1 MMNPAKGNTSLL
13 LLSLLLVCPICTSL
27 DTITPNQPLKDGDG
41 QLLLSNQKT
50 FALGFFSPGSS
61 SYRYVGIWYNQ
72 ITKQTVAWVAN
83 RDTPLKDHS
92 GVLSINSKGNLVLHT
107 QNQTTP
113 IWSTNVSFS
122 VSSTNNSMAKLLDI
136 GNLVL
141 VQQDSQRVT
150 WQSFDYPTNTLLPL
164 MKLGLDRRTGLNRF
178 LTSWKSI
185 DDPGIG
191 NHSFRMVP
199 TGYPQ
204 VSLYMGQT
212 LLWRMGFWNGV
223 TWSGVPRILSKYF
236 KVSWVNNQDESTFM
250 YSIIPN
256 LPTKV
261 IFKMVVDESGIVE
274 RSLWQENTWVKYWF
288 APQGFCDNYL
298 NCGPNSYCDSHNLV
312 IFECKCF
319 PGFEPKSSHDCMREK
334 QGVSMCNN
342 GEGFV
347 KLAHMKVPDTSIAH
361 ADMSLSMKECEQKC
375 LRNCSC
381 MAYASANE
389 SEGGIGC
396 LTWHGDVVD
405 TRSFPDLGQDL
416 YIRVDAVVLA
426 QYAKKNGRTQK
437 KRMLA
442 ILGVSVAVMFL
453 LTILVVYCFVMKK
466 KKEKRHSTYSYSA
479 NSTLK
484 YFEDSPSRRD
494 LDGTRR
500 NSNLPLFDLRTI
512 IAATDNFSIA
522 NKLGQGGFG
531 PVYKGLLQNGMEI
544 AVKRLSKCSGQ
555 GIEQFKM
562 EIALIAKLQHRNLVR
577 ILGCCIHKEEKMLI
591 YEYLPNKSLD
601 FFIFDETK
609 RSCLDWEK
617 RFEIICGIGRGI
629 LYLHQDSRLRIIHRD
644 LKASNV
650 LLDNALN
657 PKISDFGMARIV
669 GGDQIEDNTNCIV
682 GTYGYMSPEYAMQG
696 LFSIKSDVYSFGVLL
711 LEIITG
717 KRNGTY
723 HHDGPSSNLIGHV
736 WDLWREENSMK
747 IVDPLLDETY
757 PANEVSRCIQIGLLC
772 VQEHAT
778 DRPTMSTVVFMLGN
792 DTHLPSPK
800 QPAFILKG
808 TYNSTDIST
817 SAASNSIN
825 EITFS
830 KIDGR

>member
-1 MMNPAKGNTSLL
+1 
-13 LLSLLLVCPICTSL
+13 
-27 DTITPNQPLKDGDG
+27 
-41 QLLLSNQKT
+41 
-50 FALGFFSPGSS
+50 
-61 SYRYVGIWYNQ
+61 
-72 ITKQTVAWVAN
+72 
-83 RDTPLKDHS
+83 
-92 GVLSINSKGNLVLHT
+92 
-107 QNQTTP
+107 
-113 IWSTNVSFS
+113 
-122 VSSTNNSMAKLLDI
+122 
-136 GNLVL
+136 
-141 VQQDSQRVT
+141 
-150 WQSFDYPTNTLLPL
+150 

-178 LTSWKSI
+178 LTSWKSK

-191 NHSFRMVP
+191 NCSYRMVP

-212 LLWRMGFWNGV
+212 LLWRTGFWTGLR
-223 TWSGVPRILSKYF
+223 WSGIPTRMTSKYF
-236 KVSWVNNQDESTFM
+236 NVSFVNNQDETTVMYRTF
-250 YSIIPN
+250 SDAAKP
-256 LPTKV
+256 KV
-261 IFKMVVDESGIVE
+261 IVKMVVDESGIVQ
-274 RSLWQENTWVKYWF
+274 RSLWQETTWVEYWS
-288 APQGFCDNYL
+288 APQELCDKYL
-298 NCGPNSYCDSHNLV
+298 NCGPNSYCDPNNLV

-319 PGFEPKSSHDCMREK
+319 PGFEPKSSRDCMREK

-347 KLAHMKVPDTSIAH
+347 KLAHMKAPDTSTAH
-361 ADMSLSMKECEQKC
+361 ANMSLSMKECEQEC

-396 LTWHGDVVD
+396 LTWQGDLVD
-405 TRSFPDLGQDL
+405 TRTYPDGGQDL

-426 QYAKKNGRTQK
+426 QYAKKNGLTQK

-453 LTILVVYCFVMKK
+453 LIVSVVYCFVMKK
-466 KKEKRHSTYSYSA
+466 NKETRHSTYSDSA
-479 NSTLK
+479 DSTLP

-494 LDGTRR
+494 LDGTIRNS
-500 NSNLPLFDLRTI
+500 NSNLPLFNLRTI
-512 IAATDNFSIA
+512 IAATENFSIA

-555 GIEQFKM
+555 GIEQFKT
-562 EIALIAKLQHRNLVR
+562 EVALIAKLQHRNLVR
-577 ILGCCIHKEEKMLI
+577 IL
-591 YEYLPNKSLD
+591 
-601 FFIFDETK
+601 
-609 RSCLDWEK
+609 
-617 RFEIICGIGRGI
+617 
-629 LYLHQDSRLRIIHRD
+629 
-644 LKASNV
+644 
-650 LLDNALN
+650 
-657 PKISDFGMARIV
+657 DFGMARIV
-669 GGDQIEDNTNCIV
+669 ERDQIEANTNCIV
-682 GTYGYMSPEYAMQG
+682 GTFGYMSPEYAMQG

-717 KRNGTY
+717 KRNSTY

-736 WDLWREENSMK
+736 WDLWREDNSMK

-757 PANEVSRCIQIGLLC
+757 PAHEVSQCIQIGLLC

-792 DTHLPSPK
+792 DTPLPSPK
-800 QPAFILKG
+800 RPAFILKG
-808 TYNSTDIST
+808 TYNSTDRST

-825 EITFS
+825 EITLS

>member
-1 MMNPAKGNTSLL
+1 MAR
-13 LLSLLLVCPICTSL
+13 I
-27 DTITPNQPLKDGDG
+27 
-41 QLLLSNQKT
+41 KT
-50 FALGFFSPGSS
+50 FALRFFRPSS
-61 SYRYVGIWYNQ
+61 SNHRYVGIWYNQ
-72 ITKQTVAWVAN
+72 ITEQTIVWVAN
-83 RDTPLKDHS
+83 RDTPLNDTS
-92 GVLSINSKGNLVLHT
+92 GVLSINDKGNLVLHT

-141 VQQDSQRVT
+141 
-150 WQSFDYPTNTLLPL
+150 
-164 MKLGLDRRTGLNRF
+164 RTGLNQF
-178 LTSWKSI
+178 LTSWKSK

-191 NHSFRMVP
+191 NYSYQMVP

-204 VSLYMGQT
+204 VSIYMGQT
-212 LLWRMGFWNGV
+212 LLWCMGSWTGL
-223 TWSGVPRILSKYF
+223 TWSVEPKVASNYF
-236 KVSWVNNQDESTFM
+236 KVRFVNNQDETTVM
-250 YSIIPN
+250 YN
-256 LPTKV
+256 
-261 IFKMVVDESGIVE
+261 IFSYLDKDTTMVE
-274 RSLWQENTWVKYWF
+274 YWS
-288 APQGFCDNYL
+288 APQELCDKYL
-298 NCGPNSYCDSHNLV
+298 NCGPNSHCEPHKFF

-319 PGFEPKSSHDCMREK
+319 PGFEPKSSRGCMREN

-342 GEGFV
+342 EEGFV
-347 KLAHMKVPDTSIAH
+347 KLAYMKVSDTSIVH

-381 MAYASANE
+381 MAYTSANE

-396 LTWHGDVVD
+396 LTWQGDLVD
-405 TRSFPDLGQDL
+405 TRKFLDGGQDL
-416 YIRVDAVVLA
+416 YIHVDVVR
-426 QYAKKNGRTQK
+426 K
-437 KRMLA
+437 LA

-453 LTILVVYCFVMKK
+453 LIVSVVYCFLMKK
-466 KKEKRHSTYSYSA
+466 KKALLITCFITKKRHSTYSYRA
-479 NSTLK
+479 DSTLQ

-500 NSNLPLFDLRTI
+500 NSNFPLFDLRTI

-531 PVYKGLLQNGMEI
+531 LVYKVVSLNESQNSHNLI
-544 AVKRLSKCSGQ
+544 STVKRLSKCSGQ
-555 GIEQFKM
+555 GIKQFKM
-562 EIALIAKLQHRNLVR
+562 ESTLIAKLQHRNLVR

-609 RSCLDWEK
+609 RSYLDWEK

-669 GGDQIEDNTNCIV
+669 GGDQIEANTNCII

-696 LFSIKSDVYSFGVLL
+696 LFSIKFDVYSFGVLL

-717 KRNGTY
+717 KRNSTY

-736 WDLWREENSMK
+736 SLYFWDLWREDNSLK

-757 PANEVSRCIQIGLLC
+757 PTNEVSRCIQIGLLF

-778 DRPTMSTVVFMLGN
+778 DQPTMSTVVFMLGN
-792 DTHLPSPK
+792 DTPLRSPK
-800 QPAFILKG
+800 RPAFILKG
-808 TYNSTDIST
+808 TYNSIDKST
-817 SAASNSIN
+817 SAANYLKQVYKYSI
-825 EITFS
+825 TP
-830 KIDGR
+830 

>member
-1 MMNPAKGNTSLL
+1 MNPAKGNTSLL

-27 DTITPNQPLKDGDG
+27 DTITPDQPLKDG
-41 QLLLSNQKT
+41 QLLLSNPKT

-61 SYRYVGIWYNQ
+61 SHRYVGIWYNQ
-72 ITKQTVAWVAN
+72 IAEKTVVWVAN
-83 RDTPLKDHS
+83 RDAPLNNTS
-92 GVLSINSKGNLVLHT
+92 GVLSINDKGNLVLHT
-107 QNQTTP
+107 QNRTTP

-122 VSSTNNSMAKLLDI
+122 ISSTNNSMAKLLDI

-141 VQQDSQRVT
+141 VQQDSLRVT

-178 LTSWKSI
+178 LTSWKSK

-191 NHSFRMVP
+191 DYSFRWVP

-204 VSLYMGQT
+204 LNLYMGQT
-212 LLWRMGFWNGV
+212 LLFHLGSRNGL
-223 TWSGVPRILSKYF
+223 TWSGAPRIGSDYF
-236 KVSWVNNQDESTFM
+236 KVSIVNNQDETTAM
-250 YSIIPN
+250 YSKIPN

-261 IFKMVVDESGIVE
+261 IVKMVVDESGIVQ
-274 RSLWQENTWVKYWF
+274 RSLWQETTWVEYWSG
-288 APQGFCDNYL
+288 PHELCDKYL
-298 NCGPNSYCDSHNLV
+298 NCGPNSYCDPHNMV

-319 PGFEPKSSHDCMREK
+319 PGFEPKSSRDCLREK
-334 QGVSMCNN
+334 QGASMCNN

-396 LTWHGDVVD
+396 LTWQGDLVD
-405 TRSFPDLGQDL
+405 TRTFPDGGQDL

-426 QYAKKNGRTQK
+426 QYDKKNGLTQK

-442 ILGVSVAVMFL
+442 ILGVSVAAMFL
-453 LTILVVYCFVMKK
+453 LIVSIVYCFVMKK
-466 KKEKRHSTYSYSA
+466 KKENRHSTYSYSA
-479 NSTLK
+479 DSTLP

-531 PVYKGLLQNGMEI
+531 PVYKGLLQNGMII
-544 AVKRLSKCSGQ
+544 AIKRLSKCSGQ
-555 GIEQFKM
+555 GMEQFKT
-562 EIALIAKLQHRNLVR
+562 EVALIAKLQHRNLVR

-601 FFIFDETK
+601 TFIFDETK
-609 RSCLDWEK
+609 RSCLDWGK
-617 RFEIICGIGRGI
+617 RFEIICGIARGI

-669 GGDQIEDNTNCIV
+669 GGGQIEANTNCVV

-717 KRNGTY
+717 KKNSTY

-736 WDLWREENSMK
+736 WDLWREDNSLKM
-747 IVDPLLDETY
+747 VDPLLDEAY

-772 VQEHAT
+772 VQEHAI

-808 TYNSTDIST
+808 TYTIINRST
-817 SAASNSIN
+817 SSASNSIN
-825 EITFS
+825 EITLS
-830 KIDGR
+830 TIDGR

>member
-1 MMNPAKGNTSLL
+1 MNPAKGNILLL

-27 DTITPNQPLKDGDG
+27 DTITPDQPLKDGDG

-50 FALGFFSPGSS
+50 FALGFFNPGSS
-61 SYRYVGIWYNQ
+61 NHRYVGIWYNQ
-72 ITKQTVAWVAN
+72 IIEKTVVWVAN
-83 RDTPLKDHS
+83 RDVPLNDIS
-92 GVLSINSKGNLVLHT
+92 GVLSINGKGNLVLHT

-141 VQQDSQRVT
+141 VLQDSQHVT
-150 WQSFDYPTNTLLPL
+150 WQSFDYPTNTLLPF

-178 LTSWKSI
+178 LTSWKSK

-191 NHSFRMVP
+191 NYSYQMVP

-204 VSLYMGQT
+204 ACLYMGRT
-212 LLWRMGFWNGV
+212 LLWRAGSWTGLR
-223 TWSGVPRILSKYF
+223 WSGVPEMKSKLF
-236 KVSWVNNQDESTFM
+236 NVSFVNNQDETTIM
-250 YSIIPN
+250 YSIFSN
-256 LPTKV
+256 LADPKV
-261 IFKMVVDESGIVE
+261 FPKSMVDESGIVR
-274 RSLWQENTWVKYWF
+274 RSLWQETRWVKYWSSSL
-288 APQGFCDNYL
+288 ALCDKYL
-298 NCGPNSYCDSHNLV
+298 SFGPNSYCDPYNEV
-312 IFECKCF
+312 NFECKCF
-319 PGFEPKSSHDCMREK
+319 PGFEPKSSRDCVREK

-342 GEGFV
+342 VEGFV
-347 KLAHMKVPDTSIAH
+347 KLANMKLPDTSIAH
-361 ADMSLSMKECEQKC
+361 VDMSLSMIECEQKC

-389 SEGGIGC
+389 NEGGIGC
-396 LTWHGDVVD
+396 LTWQGDLVD
-405 TRSFPDLGQDL
+405 ARTYPDLGQDF
-416 YIRVDAVVLA
+416 YIRVDAIVLA
-426 QYAKKNGRTQK
+426 QYAKKNGLTQK

-442 ILGVSVAVMFL
+442 ILGVSVAIMFL
-453 LTILVVYCFVMKK
+453 LVVPVVYCFVTKK
-466 KKEKRHSTYSYSA
+466 KKDSA
-479 NSTLK
+479 ESTLP
-484 YFEDSPSRRD
+484 YFKDSPSRRD

-512 IAATDNFSIA
+512 VASTNNFSIA

-531 PVYKGLLQNGMEI
+531 PVYKGLLQNGMVI

-555 GIEQFKM
+555 GIEQFKT
-562 EIALIAKLQHRNLVR
+562 EVALIAKLQHRNFVR

-601 FFIFDETK
+601 SFIFDETK
-609 RSCLDWEK
+609 RSCLDWGE

-657 PKISDFGMARIV
+657 PKISDFGMAKIV
-669 GGDQIEDNTNCIV
+669 GGDQIEANTNCVV
-682 GTYGYMSPEYAMQG
+682 GTYGYMSP
-696 LFSIKSDVYSFGVLL
+696 DFGVLL

-717 KRNGTY
+717 KKNSTY
-723 HHDGPSSNLIGHV
+723 HHDGPSSNLIGHPNMINILSQV
-736 WDLWREENSMK
+736 WDLWREDNSMK
-747 IVDPLLDETY
+747 MVDPLLAEAY

-772 VQEHAT
+772 VQEHAI

-800 QPAFILKG
+800 QPAFILKDPY
-808 TYNSTDIST
+808 TSTNKST
-817 SAASNSIN
+817 SSTSNSIN
-825 EITFS
+825 EITLS
-830 KIDGR
+830 TIDGR

>member
-1 MMNPAKGNTSLL
+1 MNPAKGNVLLL

-27 DTITPNQPLKDGDG
+27 DTITPDQPLKDGDG

-50 FALGFFSPGSS
+50 FALGFFNPGSS
-61 SYRYVGIWYNQ
+61 SHCYVGIWYNQ
-72 ITKQTVAWVAN
+72 IIEKTVVWVAN
-83 RDTPLKDHS
+83 RDAPLNDTS
-92 GVLSINSKGNLVLHT
+92 GVLSINGKGNL
-107 QNQTTP
+107 
-113 IWSTNVSFS
+113 
-122 VSSTNNSMAKLLDI
+122 LLDI

-141 VQQDSQRVT
+141 VLQDSQHVT
-150 WQSFDYPTNTLLPL
+150 WQSFDYPTNTLLPF

-178 LTSWKSI
+178 LTSWKSK

-191 NHSFRMVP
+191 NYSYRMVP

-204 VSLYMGQT
+204 ACLYMGRT
-212 LLWRMGFWNGV
+212 LLWRAGSWTGLR
-223 TWSGVPRILSKYF
+223 WSGVPEMKSKLF
-236 KVSWVNNQDESTFM
+236 NVSFVNNQDETTIM
-250 YSIIPN
+250 YSVFSN
-256 LPTKV
+256 LADPKV
-261 IFKMVVDESGIVE
+261 FPKAMVDESGIVR
-274 RSLWQENTWVKYWF
+274 RSLWQETRWVEYWSSSLALCDKY
-288 APQGFCDNYL
+288 L
-298 NCGPNSYCDSHNLV
+298 SCGPNSYCDPYNEV
-312 IFECKCF
+312 NFECKCF
-319 PGFEPKSSHDCMREK
+319 PGFEPKSSRDCVREK
-334 QGVSMCNN
+334 QGVAMCNN

-347 KLAHMKVPDTSIAH
+347 KLAHMKMPNTSIAH
-361 ADMSLSMKECEQKC
+361 VDMSLSMIECEQKC

-381 MAYASANE
+381 MAYANANE

-396 LTWHGDVVD
+396 LTWQGDLVD
-405 TRSFPDLGQDL
+405 ARTYSDLGQDL
-416 YIRVDAVVLA
+416 Y
-426 QYAKKNGRTQK
+426 KNGLTQK

-442 ILGVSVAVMFL
+442 ILGVSVAIMFL
-453 LTILVVYCFVMKK
+453 LVVPVVYCFVTKK
-466 KKEKRHSTYSYSA
+466 KKEMRHNTYSDSVE
-479 NSTLK
+479 STLP

-512 IAATDNFSIA
+512 VAATNNFSIA

-531 PVYKGLLQNGMEI
+531 PVYKGLLQNGMVI

-555 GIEQFKM
+555 GIEQFKT
-562 EIALIAKLQHRNLVR
+562 EVALIAKLQHRNLAR

-601 FFIFDETK
+601 SFIFDETK
-609 RSCLDWEK
+609 RSCLDWGK

-629 LYLHQDSRLRIIHRD
+629 LYLHQDSILRIIHRD

-669 GGDQIEDNTNCIV
+669 GGDQIEANTNCVV

-717 KRNGTY
+717 KKNSTY

-736 WDLWREENSMK
+736 WDLWREDNSMK
-747 IVDPLLDETY
+747 MVDPLLAEAY
-757 PANEVSRCIQIGLLC
+757 PANEVLRCIQIGLLC
-772 VQEHAT
+772 VQEHAI
-778 DRPTMSTVVFMLGN
+778 DRPTMSTVVFMLSN

-800 QPAFILKG
+800 QPAFILKDPY
-808 TYNSTDIST
+808 TSINRST
-817 SAASNSIN
+817 SSASKSIN
-825 EITFS
+825 EITLS

>member
-1 MMNPAKGNTSLL
+1 MMNPTKGNTSLL

-27 DTITPNQPLKDGDG
+27 DTITPDQPLKDG

-50 FALGFFSPGSS
+50 FALGFFSPGSTS
-61 SYRYVGIWYNQ
+61 HRYVGIWYNQ
-72 ITKQTVAWVAN
+72 ISEKTVVWVAN
-83 RDTPLKDHS
+83 RDAPLNDTS

-122 VSSTNNSMAKLLDI
+122 ISSTNNSMAKLLDI

-141 VQQDSQRVT
+141 VQQDSQLT
-150 WQSFDYPTNTLLPL
+150 WQSFDYPTNTMLPF

-178 LTSWKSI
+178 LTSWKFK

-191 NHSFRMVP
+191 NYSFQIVT

-204 VSLYMGQT
+204 ASLYMGRT
-212 LLWRMGFWNGV
+212 ILWRAGSWTGLR
-223 TWSGVPRILSKYF
+223 WSGVPKMTSKYF
-236 KVSWVNNQDESTFM
+236 DVNFVNNQDETTIMDRTLLNLSD
-250 YSIIPN
+250 PN
-256 LPTKV
+256 V
-261 IFKMVVDESGIVE
+261 FSNMVVEESGIMR
-274 RSLWQENTWVKYWF
+274 RSLWKETRWVEYWS
-288 APQGFCDNYL
+288 APQELCDKYL
-298 NCGPNSYCDSHNLV
+298 NCGPNSYCDPYNV
-312 IFECKCF
+312 VTFECKCF
-319 PGFEPKSSHDCMREK
+319 PGFEPNSSHDCIREK

-347 KLAHMKVPDTSIAH
+347 KLEQMKLPDTSIAH
-361 ADMSLSMKECEQKC
+361 ADMSLSMNECKQKC

-396 LTWHGDVVD
+396 LTWQGNLVD
-405 TRSFPDLGQDL
+405 TRTYPNQGQDL

-426 QYAKKNGRTQK
+426 QYAKENGLTQK

-442 ILGVSVAVMFL
+442 ILGVFAAVMFL
-453 LTILVVYCFVMKK
+453 LVVSVVFCFVMKK
-466 KKEKRHSTYSYSA
+466 KKETRHSTYSDSA
-479 NSTLK
+479 DSTLP
-484 YFEDSPSRRD
+484 YFEDSTSRRD

-531 PVYKGLLQNGMEI
+531 PVYKGLLRNGMVI

-555 GIEQFKM
+555 GIEQFKT
-562 EIALIAKLQHRNLVR
+562 EVALIAKLQHRNLVR
-577 ILGCCIHKEEKMLI
+577 ILGYCIHKKEKMLI
-591 YEYLPNKSLD
+591 YEYLSNKSLD
-601 FFIFDETK
+601 SFIFDETK
-609 RSCLDWEK
+609 RTCLDWGK
-617 RFEIICGIGRGI
+617 RFEIICGIARGI

-669 GGDQIEDNTNCIV
+669 GGDQIEANTNRVV

-717 KRNGTY
+717 KKNSTY

-736 WDLWREENSMK
+736 WDLWREDNSMK
-747 IVDPLLDETY
+747 MVDPLLDEAY
-757 PANEVSRCIQIGLLC
+757 PADEVSRCIQIGLLC
-772 VQEHAT
+772 VQEHAI

-808 TYNSTDIST
+808 TYTISNR
-817 SAASNSIN
+817 SASSASNSVN
-825 EITFS
+825 EITLS
-830 KIDGR
+830 TIDGR

>member
-1 MMNPAKGNTSLL
+1 MAIKLSIVYSSQSATSPITVPFIRNSMDPAKGNTSLL
-13 LLSLLLVCPICTSL
+13 LLFLLLVCPICTSL
-27 DTITPNQPLKDGDG
+27 DTITPDQPLKDGDG

-61 SYRYVGIWYNQ
+61 SHRYVGIWYYQ
-72 ITKQTVAWVAN
+72 IAEKTVVWVAN
-83 RDTPLKDHS
+83 RDAPLNDTS
-92 GVLSINSKGNLVLHT
+92 GVLSINGKGNLVLHT

-141 VQQDSQRVT
+141 VPQDSQRFT

-178 LTSWKSI
+178 LTSWKSK

-191 NHSFRMVP
+191 NYSYQIVP

-204 VSLYMGQT
+204 ACLYMGRT
-212 LLWRMGFWNGV
+212 LLWRAGSWTGLR
-223 TWSGVPRILSKYF
+223 WSGIPKMTSNYF
-236 KVSWVNNQDESTFM
+236 NVSFVNNQDETFIM
-250 YSIIPN
+250 YSIFSNSADP
-256 LPTKV
+256 KV
-261 IFKMVVDESGIVE
+261 IVKMVMDESGIMQ
-274 RSLWQENTWVKYWF
+274 RSLWQETTWIEYWSG
-288 APQGFCDNYL
+288 PQELCDKYL
-298 NCGPNSYCDSHNLV
+298 NCGPNSYCDPHNLV
-312 IFECKCF
+312 NFECRCF
-319 PGFEPKSSHDCMREK
+319 PGFEPKSSRDCIREK

-381 MAYASANE
+381 MAYTSANE

-396 LTWHGDVVD
+396 LTWQGDLTD
-405 TRSFPDLGQDL
+405 ARTYPDVGQDL
-416 YIRVDAVVLA
+416 YIRVDAVVLE
-426 QYAKKNGRTQK
+426 
-437 KRMLA
+437 L
-442 ILGVSVAVMFL
+442 
-453 LTILVVYCFVMKK
+453 
-466 KKEKRHSTYSYSA
+466 RHSTNSDSA
-479 NSTLK
+479 DSTLT

-500 NSNLPLFDLRTI
+500 HSNLPLFDLRTI

-531 PVYKGLLQNGMEI
+531 PVYK
-544 AVKRLSKCSGQ
+544 A
-555 GIEQFKM
+555 
-562 EIALIAKLQHRNLVR
+562 
-577 ILGCCIHKEEKMLI
+577 
-591 YEYLPNKSLD
+591 
-601 FFIFDETK
+601 
-609 RSCLDWEK
+609 
-617 RFEIICGIGRGI
+617 
-629 LYLHQDSRLRIIHRD
+629 
-644 LKASNV
+644 
-650 LLDNALN
+650 
-657 PKISDFGMARIV
+657 
-669 GGDQIEDNTNCIV
+669 
-682 GTYGYMSPEYAMQG
+682 
-696 LFSIKSDVYSFGVLL
+696 
-711 LEIITG
+711 
-717 KRNGTY
+717 
-723 HHDGPSSNLIGHV
+723 
-736 WDLWREENSMK
+736 WDLWREDNSMK
-747 IVDPLLDETY
+747 IVDPLLDEAY

-772 VQEHAT
+772 VQEHPT

-800 QPAFILKG
+800 QPALILMG
-808 TYNSTDIST
+808 TYNSTNRST

-825 EITFS
+825 EITLS

>member
-27 DTITPNQPLKDGDG
+27 DTITPDQPLKDGDG
-41 QLLLSNQKT
+41 QLLLSNHET
-50 FALGFFSPGSS
+50 FALGFFNPGSS
-61 SYRYVGIWYNQ
+61 SHRYIGIWFNQ
-72 ITKQTVAWVAN
+72 IAERTVVWVAN
-83 RDTPLKDHS
+83 RDAPLNDTS
-92 GVLSINSKGNLVLHT
+92 GVLSINGKGNLVLHT
-107 QNQTTP
+107 QSQTTP

-141 VQQDSQRVT
+141 VQHDSQRVT
-150 WQSFDYPTNTLLPL
+150 WQSFDYPTNTLLPH
-164 MKLGLDRRTGLNRF
+164 MKLGLDRRTGLYRI
-178 LTSWKSI
+178 LTSWKSK

-191 NHSFRMVP
+191 DYSFRFVP

-204 VSLYMGQT
+204 LNLYMGQT
-212 LLWRMGFWNGV
+212 LLFRLGSWTGL
-223 TWSGVPRILSKYF
+223 TWSGVPKTASNYF
-236 KVSWVNNQDESTFM
+236 KVNFVNNQDEATAM
-250 YSIIPN
+250 YSIKPN

-261 IFKMVVDESGIVE
+261 IAKMVVDESGIVQ
-274 RSLWQENTWVKYWF
+274 RSLWQETTWVEYWSG
-288 APQGFCDNYL
+288 PRDSCDKYL
-298 NCGPNSYCDSHNLV
+298 NCGLNSYCDLHNMV

-319 PGFEPKSSHDCMREK
+319 PGFEPKSSRDCMREK

-389 SEGGIGC
+389 SKGGIGC
-396 LTWHGDVVD
+396 LTWHGDLAD
-405 TRSFPDLGQDL
+405 TRTFPDGGQDL
-416 YIRVDAVVLA
+416 YTRVDAVVLA
-426 QYAKKNGRTQK
+426 RYAKKNGLTQK

-442 ILGVSVAVMFL
+442 ILGVSIAVMFL
-453 LTILVVYCFVMKK
+453 LLVSIVYCFVMKK
-466 KKEKRHSTYSYSA
+466 KKETRHSTYLDSA
-479 NSTLK
+479 DSTLP
-484 YFEDSPSRRD
+484 YFEDSPSRRG

-500 NSNLPLFDLRTI
+500 NSNLPLFNLRTI

-544 AVKRLSKCSGQ
+544 AIKRLSKCSGQ
-555 GIEQFKM
+555 GIEQFKT
-562 EIALIAKLQHRNLVR
+562 EVALIAKLQHRNLVR

-601 FFIFDETK
+601 SFIF
-609 RSCLDWEK
+609 
-617 RFEIICGIGRGI
+617 
-629 LYLHQDSRLRIIHRD
+629 
-644 LKASNV
+644 
-650 LLDNALN
+650 
-657 PKISDFGMARIV
+657 DFGMARIV
-669 GGDQIEDNTNCIV
+669 GGDQIEANTNCIV

-736 WDLWREENSMK
+736 WDLWREDNSMK
-747 IVDPLLDETY
+747 IVDPLLNETY

-792 DTHLPSPK
+792 DTPLPSPK
-800 QPAFILKG
+800 RPAFILKG
-808 TYNSTDIST
+808 TYNSTDRST

-825 EITFS
+825 EITLT

>member
-1 MMNPAKGNTSLL
+1 MMNPTKGNASLL

-27 DTITPNQPLKDGDG
+27 DTITPDQPLKDG

-50 FALGFFSPGSS
+50 FALGFFSPGSTS
-61 SYRYVGIWYNQ
+61 HRYVGIWYNQ
-72 ITKQTVAWVAN
+72 ISEKTVVWVAN
-83 RDTPLKDHS
+83 RDAPLNYTS
-92 GVLSINSKGNLVLHT
+92 GVLSISSKGNLVLHT

-122 VSSTNNSMAKLLDI
+122 ISSTNNSMAKLLDI

-141 VQQDSQRVT
+141 VQQDSQLT
-150 WQSFDYPTNTLLPL
+150 WQSFDYPTNTMLPF

-178 LTSWKSI
+178 LTSWKSK

-191 NHSFRMVP
+191 SYSYQMVT

-204 VSLYMGQT
+204 AYLYMGRT
-212 LLWRMGFWNGV
+212 IIWRAGSWTGLR
-223 TWSGVPRILSKYF
+223 WSGIPKMTANYF
-236 KVSWVNNQDESTFM
+236 NVSFVNNQDETTVMYGTF
-250 YSIIPN
+250 SN
-256 LPTKV
+256 LSNPKV
-261 IFKMVVDESGIVE
+261 FSKMVVDESGIMQ
-274 RSLWQENTWVKYWF
+274 RFLWQETRWVEYWS
-288 APQGFCDNYL
+288 APQELCDKYL
-298 NCGPNSYCDSHNLV
+298 NCGPNSYCDPYNV
-312 IFECKCF
+312 VTFECKCF
-319 PGFEPKSSHDCMREK
+319 PGFEPNSSYDCIREK

-347 KLAHMKVPDTSIAH
+347 KLEQMKLPDTSIAH
-361 ADMSLSMKECEQKC
+361 ADMSLSMNECKQKC

-396 LTWHGDVVD
+396 LTWQGNLVD
-405 TRSFPDLGQDL
+405 TRTYPNQGQDL

-426 QYAKKNGRTQK
+426 QYAKKNGLTQK

-442 ILGVSVAVMFL
+442 ILGVFAAVMFL
-453 LTILVVYCFVMKK
+453 LVVSVVFCFVMKK
-466 KKEKRHSTYSYSA
+466 KKETRHSTYSDSA
-479 NSTLK
+479 DSTLP
-484 YFEDSPSRRD
+484 YFEDSTSRRD

-531 PVYKGLLQNGMEI
+531 PVYKGLLRNGMVI

-555 GIEQFKM
+555 GIEQFKT
-562 EIALIAKLQHRNLVR
+562 EVALIAKLQHRNLVR
-577 ILGCCIHKEEKMLI
+577 ILGYCIHKKEKMLI
-591 YEYLPNKSLD
+591 YEYLSNKSLD
-601 FFIFDETK
+601 SFIFDETK
-609 RSCLDWEK
+609 RTCLDWGK
-617 RFEIICGIGRGI
+617 RFEIICGIARGI

-669 GGDQIEDNTNCIV
+669 GGDQIEANTNRVV

-717 KRNGTY
+717 KKNSTY

-736 WDLWREENSMK
+736 WDLWREDNSMK
-747 IVDPLLDETY
+747 MVDPLLDEAY
-757 PANEVSRCIQIGLLC
+757 PADEVSRCIQIGLLC
-772 VQEHAT
+772 VQEHAI

-808 TYNSTDIST
+808 TYTISNR
-817 SAASNSIN
+817 SASSASNSVN
-825 EITFS
+825 EITLS
-830 KIDGR
+830 TIDGR

>member
-1 MMNPAKGNTSLL
+1 MMNPAKGNTSLFL
-13 LLSLLLVCPICTSL
+13 LTLLLVCPICTSL
-27 DTITPNQPLKDGDG
+27 DTITPDQPLKDG
-41 QLLLSNQKT
+41 QLLRSNQKT

-72 ITKQTVAWVAN
+72 ITEQTVAWVAN
-83 RDTPLKDHS
+83 RDTPLKDSS
-92 GVLSINSKGNLVLHT
+92 GVLSINGKGNLVLHT

-122 VSSTNNSMAKLLDI
+122 GSSTNNSMAKLLDM

-178 LTSWKSI
+178 LTSWKSK

-204 VSLYMGQT
+204 VSLYMDQT

-223 TWSGVPRILSKYF
+223 TWSGVPRILSEYF
-236 KVSWVNNQDESTFM
+236 KVSFVNNQDESTFM

-261 IFKMVVDESGIVE
+261 IVKMVVDESGIVE
-274 RSLWQENTWVKYWF
+274 RSLWQETTWVEYWS
-288 APQGFCDNYL
+288 APQGPCDQYL
-298 NCGPNSYCDSHNLV
+298 NCGPNSYCDSQNLV

-319 PGFEPKSSHDCMREK
+319 PGFEPKSSRDCMREK
-334 QGVSMCNN
+334 QGVSVQQRRRVREV
-342 GEGFV
+342 GTYE
-347 KLAHMKVPDTSIAH
+347 VPDTSIAR
-361 ADMSLSMKECEQKC
+361 ADLSLSMKECEQKC

-381 MAYASANE
+381 MAYASANV

-396 LTWHGDVVD
+396 LTWHGNLVD
-405 TRSFPDLGQDL
+405 TRIFPDLGQDL

-426 QYAKKNGRTQK
+426 QYAKKNGFTQK

-453 LTILVVYCFVMKK
+453 LIVSVVYCFVMKK
-466 KKEKRHSTYSYSA
+466 KKEKRHNTYSYSA
-479 NSTLK
+479 DSTLQ

-522 NKLGQGGFG
+522 NKLSQGGFG

-562 EIALIAKLQHRNLVR
+562 ESALIAKLQHRNLVR

-609 RSCLDWEK
+609 RSCLDWKK

-644 LKASNV
+644 LKASNI

-657 PKISDFGMARIV
+657 PKISDFGMAKIV
-669 GGDQIEDNTNCIV
+669 GGDQMEANTNCIV

-736 WDLWREENSMK
+736 WDLWREDNSMK

-757 PANEVSRCIQIGLLC
+757 TANEVSRCMQIGLLC
-772 VQEHAT
+772 VQEHAK
-778 DRPTMSTVVFMLGN
+778 DRPTMSTIVFMLGN
-792 DTHLPSPK
+792 DTPLPSPK

-808 TYNSTDIST
+808 TYNSTDRST

-825 EITFS
+825 DITFS

>member
-1 MMNPAKGNTSLL
+1 MDPAKGNTSLL
-13 LLSLLLVCPICTSL
+13 LLFLLLVCPICTSL
-27 DTITPNQPLKDGDG
+27 DTITPDQPLKDGDG

-61 SYRYVGIWYNQ
+61 SHRYVGIWYYQ
-72 ITKQTVAWVAN
+72 IAEKTVVWVAN
-83 RDTPLKDHS
+83 RDAPLNDTS
-92 GVLSINSKGNLVLHT
+92 GVLSINGKGNLVLHT

-141 VQQDSQRVT
+141 VPQDSQRFT

-178 LTSWKSI
+178 LTSWKSK

-191 NHSFRMVP
+191 NYSYQIVP

-204 VSLYMGQT
+204 ACLYMGRT
-212 LLWRMGFWNGV
+212 LLWRAGSWTGLR
-223 TWSGVPRILSKYF
+223 WSGIPKMTSNYF
-236 KVSWVNNQDESTFM
+236 NVSFVNNQDETFIM
-250 YSIIPN
+250 YSIFSNSADP
-256 LPTKV
+256 KV
-261 IFKMVVDESGIVE
+261 IVKMVMDESGIMQ
-274 RSLWQENTWVKYWF
+274 RSLWQETTWIEYWSG
-288 APQGFCDNYL
+288 PQELCDKYL
-298 NCGPNSYCDSHNLV
+298 NCGPNSYCDPHNLV
-312 IFECKCF
+312 NFECRCF
-319 PGFEPKSSHDCMREK
+319 PGFEPKSSRDCIREK

-381 MAYASANE
+381 MAYTSANE

-396 LTWHGDVVD
+396 LTWQGDLTD
-405 TRSFPDLGQDL
+405 ARTYPDVGQDL

-426 QYAKKNGRTQK
+426 QYAKKNGLTQK

-442 ILGVSVAVMFL
+442 ILGVSVGVMFL
-453 LTILVVYCFVMKK
+453 LIVSAVYCFVMKK
-466 KKEKRHSTYSYSA
+466 KKELRHSTNSDSA
-479 NSTLK
+479 DSTLT

-500 NSNLPLFDLRTI
+500 HSNLPLFDLRTI

-531 PVYKGLLQNGMEI
+531 PVYKGLLQNGREI

-555 GIEQFKM
+555 GIEQFKT
-562 EIALIAKLQHRNLVR
+562 EVALIAKLQHRNLVR

-601 FFIFDETK
+601 SFIFDETK
-609 RSCLDWEK
+609 RSCLDWGK
-617 RFEIICGIGRGI
+617 RFEIICGIARGI

-669 GGDQIEDNTNCIV
+669 GGDQIEANTNCIA
-682 GTYGYMSPEYAMQG
+682 GTFGYMSPEYAMQG

-711 LEIITG
+711 LEIVNG
-717 KRNGTY
+717 KKNSTY
-723 HHDGPSSNLIGHV
+723 HHDGPSSNLIGHA
-736 WDLWREENSMK
+736 WDLWREDNSMK
-747 IVDPLLDETY
+747 IVDPLLDEAY

-772 VQEHAT
+772 VQEHPT

-800 QPAFILKG
+800 QPALILMG
-808 TYNSTDIST
+808 TYNSTNRST

-825 EITFS
+825 EITLS

>member
-1 MMNPAKGNTSLL
+1 MMNIAKGNTSLL

-27 DTITPNQPLKDGDG
+27 DTITPDQPLKDGYG

-50 FALGFFSPGSS
+50 FALGFFNPASS
-61 SYRYVGIWYNQ
+61 NHRYVGIWYNQ
-72 ITKQTVAWVAN
+72 ITEQTVVWVAN
-83 RDTPLKDHS
+83 RDTPLNDTS
-92 GVLSINSKGNLVLHT
+92 GVLSINGKGNLILYT

-122 VSSTNNSMAKLLDI
+122 ISSTNNSMAKLLDI

-141 VQQDSQRVT
+141 VQKDSQHVT
-150 WQSFDYPTNTLLPL
+150 WQSFDYPTNTLLPF

-178 LTSWKSI
+178 LTSWKSK

-191 NHSFRMVP
+191 NYSYQIVT

-204 VSLYMGQT
+204 AYLYMGRT
-212 LLWRMGFWNGV
+212 ILWRAGSWTGLR
-223 TWSGVPRILSKYF
+223 WSGIPKMASIYYKLSF
-236 KVSWVNNQDESTFM
+236 VNNQDETTIMFSTF
-250 YSIIPN
+250 SN
-256 LPTKV
+256 LVDPKV
-261 IFKMVVDESGIVE
+261 FPKTMVDESGIVR
-274 RSLWQENTWVKYWF
+274 RSLWQETRWVEYLSI
-288 APQGFCDNYL
+288 PQELCDKYL
-298 NCGPNSYCDSHNLV
+298 NCGPNSYCDPQNFV

-319 PGFEPKSSHDCMREK
+319 PGFEPKSSRDCMIEK
-334 QGVSMCNN
+334 QRVSMCNN

-361 ADMSLSMKECEQKC
+361 ADMSLGMKECEQKC

-396 LTWHGDVVD
+396 LTWQGDLVD
-405 TRSFPDLGQDL
+405 ARTYSDAGQDL
-416 YIRVDAVVLA
+416 YIRVDAIVLE
-426 QYAKKNGRTQK
+426 T
-437 KRMLA
+437 
-442 ILGVSVAVMFL
+442 
-453 LTILVVYCFVMKK
+453 
-466 KKEKRHSTYSYSA
+466 RHSTYLDNA
-479 NSTLK
+479 DSTLT
-484 YFEDSPSRRD
+484 YFKDSPSRRD
-494 LDGTRR
+494 FDGTRR

-531 PVYKGLLQNGMEI
+531 PVYKGLLQNGIEI

-555 GIEQFKM
+555 GIEQFKT
-562 EIALIAKLQHRNLVR
+562 EVVLIAKLQHRNLVR

-601 FFIFDETK
+601 SFIFDETK
-609 RSCLDWEK
+609 RSCLDMGK
-617 RFEIICGIGRGI
+617 RFEIICGIARGI

-669 GGDQIEDNTNCIV
+669 GGDQVEANTNCVV

-696 LFSIKSDVYSFGVLL
+696 LFSIKSDVYSFGILL

-717 KRNGTY
+717 KKNSTY

-736 WDLWREENSMK
+736 WDLWREDNSMK

-757 PANEVSRCIQIGLLC
+757 PTKEVSRCIQIGLLC

-792 DTHLPSPK
+792 DTPLPSPK
-800 QPAFILKG
+800 RPAFILKG
-808 TYNSTDIST
+808 TYNSTNRST
-817 SAASNSIN
+817 SATSNSIN
-825 EITFS
+825 EITLT